1 MTTGNPHD
9 EVRCQRCGF
18 RALLPSGA
26 SEPLAI
32 AWQDLDVLDHGD
44 GIDLHRQ
51 VMPHSGDLER
61 APWRPPAS

>member
-1 MTTGNPHD
+1 
-9 EVRCQRCGF
+9 
-18 RALLPSGA
+18 
-26 SEPLAI
+26 LAI